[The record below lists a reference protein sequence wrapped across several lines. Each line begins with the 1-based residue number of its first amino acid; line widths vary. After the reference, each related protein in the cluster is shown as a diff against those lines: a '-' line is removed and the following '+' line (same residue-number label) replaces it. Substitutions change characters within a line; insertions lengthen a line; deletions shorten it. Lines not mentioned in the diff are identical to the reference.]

1 MSNMRP
7 EFATARA
14 PASIG
19 NVGVGFD
26 VLGLAFGAA
35 HDRVT
40 AVREARPGVRLGE
53 VTGLVQSLPSEVH
66 RNTALA
72 AARALLD
79 AVSADFGV
87 RLDIDKGVPMSAG
100 MGGSAA
106 SAAAAAAAVNALLP
120 EPLPIEALLPFAI
133 EGERVSSDPP
143 PWDNVIAALFGGLVL
158 GAREEDPVL
167 IRRLPVPAG
176 VVAVL
181 LHPEA
186 QVETRAARGLLRTE
200 VSMRIA
206 VEHSRKLAAF
216 VAGCATGDLALV
228 RAGFDDLLVEPQRA
242 HLLPA
247 FPDVKAAALGAGALG
262 CSFSGSGPSVFAW
275 ALEQGADAV
284 EAAMAAAF
292 EAAGVEARA
301 YRAPVDS
308 PGVCLESYHPRS
320 AAA

>member
-1 MSNMRP
+1 MRP

-26 VLGLAFGAA
+26 VLGQAFGAA

-40 AVREARPGVRLGE
+40 AVREAQPGVRLGE
-53 VTGLVQSLPSEVH
+53 VSGLVRSLPSEVH
-66 RNTALA
+66 RNTALTA
-72 AARALLD
+72 AHALLESM
-79 AVSADFGV
+79 SADFGV

-106 SAAAAAAAVNALLP
+106 SAVAAAAAVNALLP
-120 EPLPIEALLPFAI
+120 EPLPVEALLPFAI

-158 GAREEDPVL
+158 GAREEEPLL

-181 LHPEA
+181 LHPDAE
-186 QVETRAARGLLRTE
+186 VETRAARGILRDQ
-200 VSMRIA
+200 VPMRIA

-228 RAGFDDLLVEPQRA
+228 RAGFEDLLVEPQRA

-247 FPDVKAAALGAGALG
+247 FPAVKAAALGAGALG

-275 ALEQGADAV
+275 ALEQTADAV

-292 EAAGVEARA
+292 EAAGLGARG
-301 YRAPVDS
+301 YSAPGDS
-308 PGVCLESYHPRS
+308 PGVCGESRHS
-320 AAA
+320 ATAAA

>member
-1 MSNMRP
+1 L
-7 EFATARA
+7 
-14 PASIG
+14 PA
-19 NVGVGFD
+19 
-26 VLGLAFGAA
+26 
-35 HDRVT
+35 
-40 AVREARPGVRLGE
+40 
-53 VTGLVQSLPSEVH
+53 EVH
-66 RNTALA
+66 KNTALTA
-72 AARALLD
+72 AQALLD

-87 RLDIDKGVPMSAG
+87 RLDVDKGVPMSAG

-106 SAAAAAAAVNALLP
+106 SAVAAAAAVNALLP
-120 EPLPIEALLPFAI
+120 EPLPVEALLPFAI

-158 GAREEDPVL
+158 GAREEEPVL
-167 IRRLPVPAG
+167 IRRLPVPLG
-176 VVAVL
+176 VVAIL
-181 LHPEA
+181 LHPDA
-186 QVETRAARGLLRTE
+186 KVETRAARGILRDQ
-200 VSMRIA
+200 VPMRIA

-228 RAGFDDLLVEPQRA
+228 RAGFEDLLVEPQRA

-275 ALEQGADAV
+275 ALEPSADAV

-292 EAAGVEARA
+292 AAAGVGARA

-308 PGVCLESYHPRS
+308 PGVSLENFQPAS